1 LTKEESCIEQILQFM
16 SLLLFMILFALS
28 YG

>member
-1 LTKEESCIEQILQFM
+1 LTEEESCIKQILQFI